1 MCDLKKRTHIFID
14 TSVFQAEGFLKE
26 SSRVSKL
33 FDLAAKGHLTI
44 LLPEIT
50 KEEWRKHFCEATLL
64 PVDEF
69 KRRMMIMGSPDEL
82 SKALEIISAI
92 DSESISTAVLDS
104 SISKARI
111 QIIGLLQ

>member
-33 FDLAAKGHLTI
+33 FGLAAKGHLTI

-50 KEEWRKHFCEATLL
+50 K
-64 PVDEF
+64 
-69 KRRMMIMGSPDEL
+69 RRMAQTFFVRRLFYQLMNSNE
-82 SKALEIISAI
+82 E
-92 DSESISTAVLDS
+92 
-104 SISKARI
+104 
-111 QIIGLLQ
+111 